1 MLKKAMLLLVCSLLI
16 AALPAGYAYAETE
29 SGASVTEQRLEAAAE
44 SGALAGWQCY
54 SCGEDGER
62 RAAPGCLS
70 VAEGYG
76 GGQALK
82 ISSAEEGGELVC
94 ISRPFAAEERT
105 EYSVSALVRL
115 DGAGAALT
123 LGIEGEDACAQ
134 VRGGQ
139 DEWTRCAFTF
149 TTWKGQKELSLI
161 LRTEGA
167 GGFYVDDVQVA
178 LSVGEDSPHKLM
190 GIQNSPE
197 NDNPASYEALTG
209 EDIVADSADG
219 DGACLKLDDFD
230 VYRTGFAILPKGGDY
245 RLSFRY
251 KKQAATDGVC
261 QLFVRI
267 DSELQDGTRA
277 YYGPNVY
284 GGSPDIW
291 QAYTYDFR
299 AGQGFD
305 ITWMSIWANGDYL
318 IDDLRLISLDDGMQ
332 FIAEGDFSGARLEG
346 YALSENVSYARQ
358 QDGSAVFVSAEYGVA
373 ENGRGSIAPD
383 VSGLNAGEYTLSFEY
398 RGGLGGNAGYVSCG
412 GKTYLS
418 LAASDEW
425 ESAECTF
432 SYAGSPLYIYGSGG
446 TGIATY
452 FRNIRIEDAGGSIYT
467 YNEGLCAENIFPYGT
482 FEGEPQP
489 SSQNWTAG
497 ENVFFTGDGIVFASD
512 TAAKA
517 VSIPVA
523 VSGNAVQVAAEAEG
537 ELEILLE
544 TEDGALL
551 SPVNGV
557 FSLPGGAQSVR
568 VVLLSCG
575 GTVSSVTVRS
585 HTHAFGPGENGVYAC
600 SVCGAEIN
608 TGETEPPAEEGGCA
622 SSVGAGM
629 LCAAA
634 ALLAAACVLLRK
646 GRKKDEK

>member
-1 MLKKAMLLLVCSLLI
+1 M
-16 AALPAGYAYAETE
+16 
-29 SGASVTEQRLEAAAE
+29 
-44 SGALAGWQCY
+44 
-54 SCGEDGER
+54 
-62 RAAPGCLS
+62 
-70 VAEGYG
+70 
-76 GGQALK
+76 
-82 ISSAEEGGELVC
+82 
-94 ISRPFAAEERT
+94 
-105 EYSVSALVRL
+105 
-115 DGAGAALT
+115 
-123 LGIEGEDACAQ
+123 Q

-167 GGFYVDDVQVA
+167 GNFYVDDVQVA
-178 LSVGEDSPHKLM
+178 LSAGEDSPHKLM

-209 EDIVADSADG
+209 EDIAADSADG

-230 VYRTGFAILPKGGDY
+230 VYRTRFAILPKGGDY

-251 KKQAATDGVC
+251 KKQAATDGIC

-267 DSELQDGTRA
+267 DSELQDGMRA

-291 QAYTYDFR
+291 QDYTYDFR

-332 FIAEGDFSGARLEG
+332 YIAEGDFSGARLEG

-358 QDGSAVFVSAEYGVA
+358 QDGSAAFVSAEYGVA
-373 ENGRGSIAPD
+373 ENGRGGIAPD
-383 VSGLNAGEYTLSFEY
+383 VSGLNTGEYTLSFEY

-425 ESAECTF
+425 ESAECAF

-489 SSQNWTAG
+489 FSQNWTAG

-523 VSGNAVQVAAEAEG
+523 VSGNAVQVAAEEEG

-544 TEDGALL
+544 TEDGTLL

-557 FSLPGGAQSVR
+557 FFLPGGTQSVR
-568 VVLLSCG
+568 VVLLACTG
-575 GTVSSVTVRS
+575 RVSSVTVRS
-585 HTHAFGPGENGVYAC
+585 HTCAFGSGENGVYTC
-600 SVCGAEIN
+600 SVCGAQISAAKD
-608 TGETEPPAEEGGCA
+608 EPPASDGGGCA
-622 SSVGAGM
+622 SFAGTGA
-629 LCAAA
+629 CAVVAAA
-634 ALLAAACVLLRK
+634 ASAAAVLLM
-646 GRKKDEK
+646 GRKKK

>member
-29 SGASVTEQRLEAAAE
+29 SGASATEQRLEAAAE
-44 SGALAGWQCY
+44 GGALAGWQCY

-115 DGAGAALT
+115 DDAGTVLT
-123 LGIEGEDACAQ
+123 FGIEGEDACAQ

-167 GGFYVDDVQVA
+167 GNFYVDDVQVA
-178 LSVGEDSPHKLM
+178 FSAGEDSPHKLM

-209 EDIVADSADG
+209 EDIAADSADG

-251 KKQAATDGVC
+251 KKQASTDGVC

-332 FIAEGDFSGARLEG
+332 YIAEGDFSGARLEG

-358 QDGSAVFVSAEYGVA
+358 QDGSAAFVSAEYGVA
-373 ENGRGSIAPD
+373 ENGRGGIAPD

-425 ESAECTF
+425 ESAECAF

-452 FRNIRIEDAGGSIYT
+452 FRNIRIEDAGGSVYT
-467 YNEGLCAENIFPYGT
+467 YNEGLCAENIFPCGT
-482 FEGEPQP
+482 FEGDARPVLP
-489 SSQNWTAG
+489 GWTAD
-497 ENVFFTGDGIVFASD
+497 ENVFFTGEGIVFASD

-523 VSGNAVQVAAEAEG
+523 VNGNAVQVAAEAEG
-537 ELEILLE
+537 EPEILLE
-544 TEDGALL
+544 TENGTLL

-557 FSLPGGAQSVR
+557 FFLPGGTQSVR
-568 VVLLSCG
+568 VVLLACTG
-575 GTVSSVTVRS
+575 RVSSVTVRS
-585 HTHAFGPGENGVYAC
+585 HTCAFGSGENGVYTC
-600 SVCGAEIN
+600 SVCGAQISAAKD
-608 TGETEPPAEEGGCA
+608 EPPASDGGGCA
-622 SSVGAGM
+622 SFAGTGA
-629 LCAAA
+629 CAVVAAA
-634 ALLAAACVLLRK
+634 ASAAAVLLM
-646 GRKKDEK
+646 GRKKK